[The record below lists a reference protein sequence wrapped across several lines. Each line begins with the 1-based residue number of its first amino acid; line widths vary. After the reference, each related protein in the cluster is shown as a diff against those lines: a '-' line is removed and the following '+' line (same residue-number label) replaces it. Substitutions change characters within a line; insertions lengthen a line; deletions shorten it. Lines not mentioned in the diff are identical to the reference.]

1 MIVRARP
8 LWRNRAFSVFWVA
21 QSISYTGSQVSEFA
35 IPLAAAL
42 VLGADPGQMG
52 VLSAAELLPPLVLS
66 LLAGAVVDRF
76 HRTKL
81 LIWCSLGQAML
92 LATVPLAARLG
103 ALTLS
108 QLYAVAFLTGSLTLV
123 YGLAAAAYL
132 PLLVDRRQL
141 VAANSAIVLSDT
153 GPSVVGPG
161 LAGVLVQ
168 LLTAPVAVAADAVS
182 FVIAAALLLGARRG
196 EPSPVPSGRE
206 AGSLRK
212 GLTSFLERPGLWA
225 PTAALGSHGLFYGGI
240 LALIVL
246 YAVRELRLTPALLG
260 LIFAVATLGPT
271 ISAIAAPWI
280 VRRFG
285 DGWPQVVAAA
295 LFGANL
301 LIPLAGGPLWL
312 IIPLLVTARALVGQG
327 AVFLQISRSAVL
339 QQTVPPEQRGRVGAI
354 TNLIQWGPV
363 PIGSLAGGL
372 LGDLVGLRPALFV
385 LAACG
390 LTALPW
396 VAVRVA
402 RPRAAPV

>member
-1 MIVRARP
+1 MEPPTPMSTAGRPHAAARAACAARYARP
-8 LWRNRAFSVFWVA
+8 PARAEN
-21 QSISYTGSQVSEFA
+21 G
-35 IPLAAAL
+35 
-42 VLGADPGQMG
+42 
-52 VLSAAELLPPLVLS
+52 
-66 LLAGAVVDRF
+66 
-76 HRTKL
+76 
-81 LIWCSLGQAML
+81 
-92 LATVPLAARLG
+92 ATVPLAARLG

-295 LFGANL
+295 
-301 LIPLAGGPLWL
+301 
-312 IIPLLVTARALVGQG
+312 
-327 AVFLQISRSAVL
+327 
-339 QQTVPPEQRGRVGAI
+339 
-354 TNLIQWGPV
+354 
-363 PIGSLAGGL
+363 
-372 LGDLVGLRPALFV
+372 
-385 LAACG
+385 
-390 LTALPW
+390 
-396 VAVRVA
+396 AVRGEPTHSA
-402 RPRAAPV
+402 RRRPVVVDHPAARHR